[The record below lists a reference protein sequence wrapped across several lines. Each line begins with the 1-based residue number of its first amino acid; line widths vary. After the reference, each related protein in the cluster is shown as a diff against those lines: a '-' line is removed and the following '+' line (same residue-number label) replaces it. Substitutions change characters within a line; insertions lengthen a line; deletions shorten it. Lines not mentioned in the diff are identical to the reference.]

1 MISLGVP
8 LWSTPWIKALA
19 MFPPP
24 MKARPE
30 GVGAEDVLE
39 EDIYKRVKQIKGIEK
54 NQTNTDGFD
63 DKGGNFQV
71 LWRK

>member
-1 MISLGVP
+1 
-8 LWSTPWIKALA
+8 